1 MTPDGGP
8 LAGRVALVTGAA
20 RGMGEATAVAFAA
33 AGARVVVADIDE
45 AAGRAVASAV
55 DGLFVTADVA
65 DEDSVRAMMAACLD
79 TYGRLDCAV
88 NNAAV
93 LPDYAD
99 VVDLDAERWDQVIRV
114 NLRSVFLCLKY
125 EARAMLAGTG
135 GAIVNI
141 GSTRSTR
148 PHHRAAAYTASK
160 HGVVGLT
167 KVASAQLAPR
177 GIRVNAVCPGAT
189 LTPMMAAAMAERG
202 RTEAEQAAELTLLG
216 RLGRPHE
223 VAAASL
229 WLCTDAASFVTGHAL
244 YADGGLTGS

>member
-1 MTPDGGP
+1 MTPGGGP
-8 LAGRVALVTGAA
+8 LAGQVALVTGAA

-33 AGARVVVADIDE
+33 AGARVVVADVDE

-65 DEDSVRAMMAACLD
+65 DEDSVRAMVAACLD

-114 NLRSVFLCLKY
+114 NLRSVFLCLKH

-141 GSTRSTR
+141 GPAGAAARGR
-148 PHHRAAAYTASK
+148 GRLAVAVHRRGLVRHRARALRRRRAHRILGS
-160 HGVVGLT
+160 
-167 KVASAQLAPR
+167 VAR
-177 GIRVNAVCPGAT
+177 GSSVSRR
-189 LTPMMAAAMAERG
+189 E
-202 RTEAEQAAELTLLG
+202 
-216 RLGRPHE
+216 
-223 VAAASL
+223 S
-229 WLCTDAASFVTGHAL
+229 
-244 YADGGLTGS
+244 